1 MWLLG
6 KRATLGQLRGLNM
19 QASVALER
27 LDWWTG
33 QGLPHRECMLEET
46 AAKG

>member
-6 KRATLGQLRGLNM
+6 KRAALGQLRGLNM

-27 LDWWTG
+27 LVDG

-46 AAKG
+46 AAQG